1 MRYLDFSGGDRMPAL
16 GLGTWMAE
24 PGEVATAIKEAV
36 KIGYR
41 HIDCASIYGNEA
53 EIGEAFAD
61 IFAEGEVT
69 RDDLWITSKLWS
81 NRHGKDDVV
90 PSIEA
95 SIGALRCEYLDLYL
109 VHWPVAIRADAEPPT
124 QPTDLVSLE
133 ELPLEET
140 WTGME
145 EALERGL
152 ARHIGVSN
160 YSPTKLAQHLSMT
173 HKPEVN
179 QVEMHPYLAQPK
191 LLEFARENQIQL
203 TAYSPLGSSG
213 RPEGMKAENEQAL
226 LEDSTIHGIASRL
239 SITPAQ
245 VLLAWALQR
254 GTSAIPKSV
263 NPERLAQNFAAASIT
278 LDDAAMSEL
287 AALDA
292 HRRYVTG
299 DFWAKPGSP
308 YTVAELWDE

>member
-1 MRYLDFSGGDRMPAL
+1 MPAL
-16 GLGTWMAE
+16 GLGTWMAA
-24 PGEVATAIKEAV
+24 PGEVASAIKEAV

-53 EIGEAFAD
+53 EIGEAFAE
-61 IFAEGEVT
+61 IFAEGQVT

-90 PSIEA
+90 PAIEA
-95 SIGALRCEYLDLYL
+95 SIEALRCEYLDLYL

-133 ELPLEET
+133 ELPLADT
-140 WTGME
+140 WAGME
-145 EALERGL
+145 GALERGL

-160 YSPTKLAQHLSMT
+160 YSPKKLSDHLSMA

-179 QVEMHPYLAQPK
+179 QVELHPYLAQPK
-191 LLEFARENQIQL
+191 LLKFAQENQIQL

-213 RPEGMKAENEQAL
+213 RPEGMKAANERAL
-226 LEDSTIHGIASRL
+226 LEDPTVSAIAGRL

-263 NPERLAQNFAAASIT
+263 NPERLAQNFAAASIE
-278 LDDAAMSEL
+278 LDDATMAEI
-287 AALDA
+287 ATLDA

-308 YTVAELWDE
+308 YTVAALWDE